1 VSLAAKRVSR
11 NISNRNAV
19 RLWNKADKYNSSSPK
34 WNSVYDK
41 GDAAYDKAVEK
52 NKEIAK
58 FKKEKGFQRG
68 GDGTMMGEKFTKMG
82 KLWSKYQ
89 SGGTKSTTKK
99 YAKGGTKAK
108 LGSGERFKAL
118 STKIEKAYQKKGKSK
133 SVAEKIGKATAA
145 IIGMKKYG
153 KAKMTKMAVKGRKGK

>member
-1 VSLAAKRVSR
+1 MKKLVKKGGTKKYAAGGEKSGPSLIDKVSLAAKRVSR

-89 SGGTKSTTKK
+89 SGGTKSTKKYELGGMTGMDWPWKPKKK
-99 YAKGGTKAK
+99 YASDNARK
-108 LGSGERFKAL
+108 
-118 STKIEKAYQKKGKSK
+118 
-133 SVAEKIGKATAA
+133 
-145 IIGMKKYG
+145 
-153 KAKMTKMAVKGRKGK
+153 RKGKKPKCIGNQCV